1 MFEYI
6 FVRTFEEQTPMMNLR
21 DDIPAGVV
29 VFLVALPLCLGIALA
44 SDAPLMSGII
54 AGVIGGL
61 VVSWASG
68 SSLSVSGP
76 AAGLATIVAA
86 GIGDLGFEAFLVA
99 VVLAGLLQI
108 VLGVA
113 RAGFFAELF
122 PISVIKGMLAA
133 IGIILILKQIP
144 HALGRDEDPEG
155 DLSFWVPGTE
165 ENTFSEIFL
174 AFQTASPGVI
184 LITVVGLI
192 VLIVW
197 EKPFISD
204 KSWSRLLPGPLIAVA
219 LGVLMNEIYRLAVPS
234 LYITPES
241 GHLVQL
247 PSFSSVSDLTSQLAS
262 PDWSVIG
269 HGDVWM
275 LAFTIMAVAS
285 IETLLC
291 VEATDKLDPLK
302 RTTPMNRELMA
313 QGLGNTLSG
322 LIGGLPMT
330 AVIVRSSAN
339 IYAGGRTRI
348 SSFTHGVLLC
358 GLVLSVPFLLNKIPL
373 GTLAAVL
380 LMVGYKLAR
389 ISLFKKMW
397 ADGLDQFL
405 PFIVTIVATVL
416 TDLLIGVSVGF
427 VVGVV
432 MVFLTNFHSAI
443 RAEEADGKLHVIL
456 DKDVSFLNKTRLKS
470 ILAGVPDGHSVFIDG
485 SGATFIDHDIRDVI
499 EDFIISAEHR
509 NITVERAR
517 MAHRDHPLSFKK
529 GA

>member
-1 MFEYI
+1 MF
-6 FVRTFEEQTPMMNLR
+6 NHLR
-21 DDIPAGVV
+21 DDLPAGLV

-44 SDAPLMSGII
+44 SDAPLISGLI

-68 SSLSVSGP
+68 SALSVSGP

-86 GIGDLGFEAFLVA
+86 GITDLGGFEPFLVA
-99 VVLAGLLQI
+99 VVLAGALQML
-108 VLGVA
+108 LGVL

-144 HALGRDEDPEG
+144 HALGRDEDYEG
-155 DLSFWVPGTE
+155 DMSFWVPGTE
-165 ENTFSEIFL
+165 ENTFTEILL
-174 AFQTASPGVI
+174 AFQTFSPGVVLITAVSLGI
-184 LITVVGLI
+184 LIL
-192 VLIVW
+192 W
-197 EKPFISD
+197 EQPVIKNQ
-204 KSWSRLLPGPLIAVA
+204 SWSRLVPGPLLAVGSGLLINELYAAVA
-219 LGVLMNEIYRLAVPS
+219 PRLH
-234 LYITPES
+234 ITPDS
-241 GHLVQL
+241 GHLVQI
-247 PSFSSVSDLTSQLAS
+247 PSFSSLADLQAQLPS

-313 QGLGNTLSG
+313 QGLGNMLSG

-339 IYAGGRTRI
+339 IYSGGRTKM
-348 SSFTHGVLLC
+348 SSFVHGVLLC
-358 GLVLSVPFLLNKIPL
+358 GLVLAVPFLLNRIPL

-380 LMVGYKLAR
+380 LVVGYKLAR

-397 ADGLDQFL
+397 RDGLDQFL

-416 TDLLIGVSVGF
+416 TDLLIGVTIGF

-443 RAEEADGKLHVIL
+443 QVTAGEGQTRITL
-456 DKDVSFLNKTRLKS
+456 DKDVSFLNKTKLKAA
-470 ILAGVPDGHSVFIDG
+470 LAGVPDGHHVVIDG
-485 SGATFIDHDIRDVI
+485 SAATFIDHDIQEVI
-499 EDFIISAEHR
+499 EDFVLSAEHR
-509 NITVERAR
+509 SITVEKVETGTQA
-517 MAHRDHPLSFKK
+517 HPLSLKR

>member
-1 MFEYI
+1 MLKH
-6 FVRTFEEQTPMMNLR
+6 LR
-21 DDIPAGVV
+21 DDLPAGVV

-54 AGVIGGL
+54 AGVVGGL

-86 GIGDLGFEAFLVA
+86 GIADMGSFEAFLVA
-99 VVLAGLLQI
+99 VVLAGVLQI
-108 VLGVA
+108 ILGIA

-144 HALGRDEDPEG
+144 HALGRDEDYQG

-165 ENTFSEIFL
+165 ENTFTEILL
-174 AFQTASPGVI
+174 AFQTSSLGVI
-184 LITVVGLI
+184 LITAVSLGILI
-192 VLIVW
+192 LW
-197 EKPFISD
+197 EQPFIKD
-204 KSWSRLLPGPLIAVA
+204 KSWSRLVPGPLLAVGS
-219 LGVLMNEIYRLAVPS
+219 GVLINELYAVVAPG
-234 LYITPES
+234 LHIGIGS
-241 GHLVQL
+241 GHLVEL
-247 PSFSSVSDLTSQLAS
+247 PSFSSFADLNAQLPS
-262 PDWSVIG
+262 PDWSVVT
-269 HGDVWM
+269 HGDTWM

-313 QGLGNTLSG
+313 QGLGNMTSG
-322 LIGGLPMT
+322 FLGGLPIT

-339 IYAGGRTRI
+339 IYSGGRTRMSAFI
-348 SSFTHGVLLC
+348 HGVLLC
-358 GLVLSVPFLLNKIPL
+358 GLVLSVPFLLNRIPL

-380 LMVGYKLAR
+380 LVVGYKLAR

-397 ADGLDQFL
+397 RDGLDQFL
-405 PFIVTIVATVL
+405 PFIVTIVATVF
-416 TDLLIGVSVGF
+416 TDLLIGVSIGF
-427 VVGVV
+427 VVGVI

-443 RAEEADGKLHVIL
+443 LVEEKDDNWVRITL

-470 ILAGVPDGHSVFIDG
+470 VLAALPDGTHVEIDG
-485 SGATFIDHDIRDVI
+485 ANATFIDHDIREVI
-499 EDFIISAEHR
+499 EDFAAVASHR
-509 NITVERAR
+509 NITVERLE
-517 MAHRDHPLSFKK
+517 MCSEDHPLSFRKR
-529 GA
+529 A